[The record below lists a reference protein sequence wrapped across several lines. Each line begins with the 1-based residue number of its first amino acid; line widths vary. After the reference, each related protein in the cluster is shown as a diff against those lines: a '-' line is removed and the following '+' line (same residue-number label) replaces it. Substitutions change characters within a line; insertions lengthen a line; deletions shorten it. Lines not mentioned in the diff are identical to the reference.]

1 MDFFFTRPKLRHQ
14 WGKST
19 GTTLHWYWQY
29 VLVKFKI
36 KQQFPHRPKG
46 FVFHSATVFC
56 RHPTRELRELMA
68 KEILAVSVT
77 DVVLARETKRFLI
90 SKTTEQTAWSYRK
103 CRHLAARRR
112 RKCRPIKNHCQNI
125 NKWHWKQKKMTTTG
139 LWQVRIEETYILV
152 V

>member
-1 MDFFFTRPKLRHQ
+1 
-14 WGKST
+14 
-19 GTTLHWYWQY
+19 
-29 VLVKFKI
+29 
-36 KQQFPHRPKG
+36 
-46 FVFHSATVFC
+46 
-56 RHPTRELRELMA
+56 MA

-112 RKCRPIKNHCQNI
+112 RKCRPIK
-125 NKWHWKQKKMTTTG
+125 KSLPKYKQVALKTKKMTTTG